1 MYEAW
6 QLFNELNLHEVTR
19 LVFAGAM
26 LIAMVIDCVVGWPSR
41 MFDQIGHPVSW
52 LGHFIDSL
60 DRRWNH
66 EENTETLRR
75 TAGIVTAVAVTGVTA
90 AIAAVVQL
98 LLPSGWAGIVLT
110 GVVAW
115 PFLAPRSLFEHVAAV
130 HRPLTEGDLASAR
143 AAVAM
148 IVGRDTSHLDEA
160 GIARAALESLGEN
173 TSDGVVAPLFWG
185 VLLGLPGL
193 AAYKAIN
200 TLDSMIGHRTE
211 RHEAFGWASAKI
223 DDIANFIPARLTG
236 VVFAM
241 VSGRPR
247 TAMICMM
254 RDAGKHRSPNA
265 GWPEA
270 ALAGGLDVR
279 LSGPRDYGGQSS
291 REPWLNGTGR
301 DPAAGDIKLGLQLYT
316 LAMLVC
322 GAALILVFVFT
333 INQGI

>member
-1 MYEAW
+1 M
-6 QLFNELNLHEVTR
+6 
-19 LVFAGAM
+19 VFAGAM

-41 MFDQIGHPVSW
+41 LFDQIGHPVSW
-52 LGHFIDSL
+52 LGHLIDSL
-60 DRRWNH
+60 DRRWNR
-66 EENTETLRR
+66 EEHAETLRR
-75 TAGIVTAVAVTGVTA
+75 TAGIVTAVAVIGVTA
-90 AIAAVVQL
+90 AIASVVQL
-98 LLPSGWAGIVLT
+98 FLPSGWTGIVLA

-115 PFLAPRSLFEHVAAV
+115 PFLALRSLFEHVDAV
-130 HRPLTEGDLASAR
+130 HRPLMEGDLASAR
-143 AAVAM
+143 TAVAM

-160 GIARAALESLGEN
+160 GVARAALESLGEN

-223 DDIANFIPARLTG
+223 DDTANFIPARLTG

-291 REPWLNGTGR
+291 REPWLNGTER
-301 DPAAGDIKLGLQLYT
+301 DPAAGDIKLGLRLYT
-316 LAMLVC
+316 FAMLVF

-333 INQGI
+333 LNQGI